1 MNEKKNE
8 NEKYDEILELGVGNI
23 DNKVKCV

>member
-1 MNEKKNE
+1 MKKKNE